1 MAPHWWVPVKASDP
15 KGRKTEVDQMLPKY
29 SAKLNSFW
37 KTPDGNQL
45 FALIETDN
53 VSHQLLV
60 DIGANGKAI
69 PIEDVQ

>member
-15 KGRKTEVDQMLPKY
+15 KARKAEVGQVLPNY

-37 KTPDGNQL
+37 QTPDGAQL
-45 FALIETDN
+45 FALIESDN
-53 VSHQLLV
+53 VSHKLLV

-69 PIEDVQ
+69 PIEDVS

>member
-15 KGRKTEVDQMLPKY
+15 KGRKTQVDEALPKY
-29 SAKLNSFW
+29 AAKLNSFW

-45 FALIETDN
+45 FALIETDS

-69 PIEDVQ
+69 PIEDVE